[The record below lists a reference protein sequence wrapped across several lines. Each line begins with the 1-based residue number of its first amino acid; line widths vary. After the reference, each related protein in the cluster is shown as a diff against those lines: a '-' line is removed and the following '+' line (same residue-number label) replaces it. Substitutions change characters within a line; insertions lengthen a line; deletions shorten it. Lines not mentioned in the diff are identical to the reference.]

1 MDSYEDDFWEDEIN
15 PGMYYGSDEYED
27 QYYPGQDEY
36 EQALKD
42 YEKAVTRAE
51 QAYKDGYITND
62 EYQQVI
68 QTNLYNNPER
78 YARIRM
84 SKAFAQHTTIPL
96 KSGGSFEL
104 LTIGIPAGTTLN
116 GQDLSGW
123 KIQQG
128 YSTQYQ
134 RQFASESKVFT
145 VFLPLNKPV
154 TLHKYDRD
162 TKTDQKMEVNPHELV
177 TAVKTEQEAYRQ
189 EHPQLA
195 AGKPTQ
201 PVHKGMSR

>member
-36 EQALKD
+36 EQSLKD

-62 EYQQVI
+62 EYHQLI
-68 QTNLYNNPER
+68 RTNLYNNPER

-84 SKAFAQHTTIPL
+84 SKAFAQHNTIPL

-128 YSTQYQ
+128 YSGQYQ
-134 RQFASESKVFT
+134 RQFSTSAKTFT
-145 VFLPLNKPV
+145 LYIPLNRNL

-162 TKTDQKMEVNPHELV
+162 TKTDQKMEVNPRELV
-177 TAVKTEQEAYRQ
+177 TAVKAEQEAYRQ
-189 EHPQLA
+189 EHPQQTPA
-195 AGKPTQ
+195 TPA
-201 PVHKGMSR
+201 KGMSR